1 MTTYTTT
8 PDTAHA
14 SSVWIAGTFDT
25 KAAELHYIADCM
37 RAQGLACLTVDVSTS
52 SLEPRGTDISA
63 LEVAR
68 HHPQGSQAVATGE
81 RGSAV
86 TAMALAL
93 QNCVLARQSEVS
105 GLLGAGGSGAAA
117 LLSPALQALPVG
129 LPKVMVTTMAAGD
142 VKPYVGASD
151 IFMLYPVTD
160 VSGINSISAVVL
172 ANAAHAMAGMLR
184 FRQPAPPR
192 TKPAIG
198 LSMFG
203 VTTPCVQAVT
213 QALGEDFD
221 CIVFHAT
228 GAGGQAMEK
237 LAASGMLRAVLD
249 ITTTEMADELVGGVL
264 SAGPQRLD
272 AIAQAGVPYVGSVGA
287 LDVVNFWA
295 KDSVPEKFQ
304 NRTLHMHNSHV
315 TLMRTNTQ
323 ESAEIGRW
331 LAHKIQ
337 RMSGPT
343 RLLIPAGGFSALD
356 APGQPFYAPEANAA
370 LMDAVQDVLSPQQ
383 QRLVQVLP
391 FHINSPEFAAALVAA
406 LHEVLHE
413 STQNQAISE

>member
-1 MTTYTTT
+1 M
-8 PDTAHA
+8 TAHPP
-14 SSVWIAGTFDT
+14 SVWIAGTFDT
-25 KAAELHYIADCM
+25 KAVELRYIAQCL
-37 RAQGLACLTVDVSTS
+37 RAQGLSCRTVDVSTS
-52 SLEPRGTDISA
+52 SLEPRGTDITA
-63 LEVAR
+63 LEVAS

-93 QNCVLARQSEVS
+93 QHCVLARQNELS

-129 LPKVMVTTMAAGD
+129 LPKMMVTTMAAGD

-172 ANAAHAMAGMLR
+172 ANAAHAMAGMVR
-184 FRQPAPPR
+184 FRQPAPPS

-213 QALGEDFD
+213 QALADDFD

-228 GAGGQAMEK
+228 GTGGQAMEK
-237 LAASGMLRAVLD
+237 LAASGLLHAVLD
-249 ITTTEMADELVGGVL
+249 ITTTEIADELVGGVL

-272 AIAQAGVPYVGSVGA
+272 AIARAGVPYVGSVGA

-295 KDSVPEKFQ
+295 QDSVPEKFKH
-304 NRTLHMHNSHV
+304 RTLHAHNSHV
-315 TLMRTNTQ
+315 TLMRTNAE
-323 ESAEIGRW
+323 ESTRIGRW
-331 LAHKIQ
+331 LAEKIQ
-337 RMSGPT
+337 GMTGPA

-356 APGQPFYAPEANAA
+356 APGQAFHAPDANAA
-370 LMDAVQDVLSPQQ
+370 LMDAVQGVLAPQHPH
-383 QRLVQVLP
+383 LLQVLP

-413 STQNQAISE
+413 RAPNQAQPA